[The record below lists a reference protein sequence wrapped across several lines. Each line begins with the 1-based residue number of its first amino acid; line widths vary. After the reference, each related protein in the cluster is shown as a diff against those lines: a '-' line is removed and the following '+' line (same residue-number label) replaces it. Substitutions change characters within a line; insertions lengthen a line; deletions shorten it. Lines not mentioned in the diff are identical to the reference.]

1 MYQRFRRWCLRGV
14 WARLL
19 RRLTPTLRTPQIVL
33 IDSTILRAHQH
44 STSWR
49 GRYGVRAIGRSRGGL
64 STKIHVAVTPSWAL
78 CVHAITAG
86 HRADIRS
93 APRLLRQVRGPIA
106 AVVGDRAYDSDAFV
120 ARVRERGAVAAIPS
134 RRRRRRPRAWSQSL
148 YGGRHRVENYFA
160 RLKHFRRLSS
170 RFEKRVV
177 CLRGFLF
184 VANVVVRVGQISTQ
198 EPQNGTL
205 AA

>member
-1 MYQRFRRWCLRGV
+1 VYQRFRRWCLRGV

-19 RRLTPTLRTPQIVL
+19 RRLTPRLRTPEILL

-49 GRYGVRAIGRSRGGL
+49 GEYGVRAIGRSRGGL

-78 CVHAITAG
+78 CAHAITAG
-86 HRADIRS
+86 QRADIRS
-93 APRLLRQVRGPIA
+93 APGLLRQVRGPIA
-106 AVVGDRAYDSDAFV
+106 AVVGDRAYDSDAFI
-120 ARVRERGAVAAIPS
+120 ARVHERGAIAAIPS
-134 RRRRRRPRAWSQSL
+134 RRRRRRPRAWSRQL
-148 YGGRHRVENYFA
+148 YGGRHRVETYFA
-160 RLKHFRRLSS
+160 RLKPFRRLSS

-184 VANVVVRVGQISTQ
+184 AANIVVRTGQISIQ
-198 EPQNGTL
+198 
-205 AA
+205 AAQKGKIAA